1 MISPACS
8 VVGSIALAILSILLV
23 DVVIR
28 KEISDTR
35 LLERFARGI
44 IESDPVI
51 RIYCRVA
58 IETICLIAAVEI
70 VDVSL
75 L

>member
-8 VVGSIALAILSILLV
+8 IVGSIALAILSILLV
-23 DVVIR
+23 DVVVC
-28 KEISDTR
+28 KEISDTW
-35 LLERFARGI
+35 LCERFARGI
-44 IESDPVI
+44 IESDPII
-51 RIYCRVA
+51 RIHCRVA

-70 VDVSL
+70 VDISL